1 MNPIPSLVRL
11 EVTDA
16 IATLT
21 LNRPHMHNALVP
33 ELLEDFLAAL
43 RQVHTRADIRV
54 LILAAESPSFSIGG
68 DMRRFAAEAQP
79 GAEHLRAYSAHL
91 VERLNQA
98 VLALIQ
104 LPQPVIAAVHG
115 TITGGSLGFLLGA
128 DLAVMAEKTVLKAH
142 YATAGFCPDGG
153 WTARLADLIGTRRT
167 AAALLLNRSIS
178 ATEALDWGL
187 VSEVAPAAE
196 VLSRARAMA
205 TRIAAYPT
213 GTMKVTKRLLNAQA
227 PELAARLEAERQG
240 FLELVS
246 SEEALAGVRQFLA
259 TFTSYPGA

>member
-1 MNPIPSLVRL
+1 MNAHPSLVRL
-11 EVTDA
+11 DIQEAV
-16 IATLT
+16 ATLT
-21 LNRPHMHNALVP
+21 LNRPDMHNALVP

-68 DMRRFAAEAQP
+68 DMRRFAAEAEL
-79 GAEHLRAYSAHL
+79 GIDNLRAYSAHL

-98 VLALIQ
+98 VLALVQ

-128 DLAVMAEKTVLKAH
+128 DLAVMAEQTVLKAH

-178 ATEALDWGL
+178 AAEALDWGL
-187 VSEVAPAAE
+187 VSEVASTE
-196 VLSRARAMA
+196 QVLPRARAMA
-205 TRIAAYPT
+205 SRIAAYPA
-213 GTMKVTKRLLNAQA
+213 GTMKVAKRLLNAQA
-227 PELAARLEAERQG
+227 PELATRLEAERQG
-240 FLELVS
+240 FLERVVS
-246 SEEALAGVRQFLA
+246 DEALVGVRQFLA
-259 TFTSYPGA
+259 TFTSYPGT